1 MAFWQE
7 NQGFIKDVY
16 DNRSEKLVEI
26 MDKTDGSIEEVLAD
40 KIYTSHEFKKVKESF
55 FGLAKN
61 LENGELIEW
70 LQSTKETLMGD
81 RDNKQRGSED
91 SKLAEVLGR
100 FDKLVPKVGETKQA
114 VDSLWKSY
122 QYTDE
127 LTPHMEWLVEK
138 KQLATRDINSNSA
151 GETEDLIEKQE
162 KVIDQ
167 LDKKRKVFKD
177 ILAKGEKLRDV
188 PKCPPFLGDEVKK
201 ASQLWD
207 ETNKLALDRL
217 NRLRDNCSA
226 WEQYENKRN
235 DLTIKLDGGDRELQD
250 IKKIYDL
257 TVGIDDLKNRLKTAI
272 SIRKDIEEVFKT
284 VKEAN
289 DIVQVLLTDEMK
301 TELNEQ
307 VEELRQRSEV
317 NKQIDDKLAAND
329 SFNGKLKLIIEKI
342 TEMEKWN
349 IDGRKSMNDLLNP
362 PVPMETEDRVLMIM
376 ELGDDI
382 RDQIEIH
389 QGQQTIWDDEL
400 APNQAGEDSNESKD
414 YSNRMITIGSD
425 LQTLNSEADSEAA
438 KFGEDVKHLAD
449 VTNSTKKFA
458 AWIVKSEEKVE
469 VGMGK
474 ANSLTDANKQLEEVK
489 VWKAE
494 CEKVKKVLENGND
507 AAKKMAMHE
516 EADKQYAINV
526 KRWEGVNTVY
536 CDWISK
542 LEALVKMWNEQA
554 ATADKVTAA
563 LSAPAASDMKL
574 EDLEAHLNALKKM
587 FIEKQ
592 KMMDCMNIHT
602 APA

>member
-1 MAFWQE
+1 M
-7 NQGFIKDVY
+7 Y
-16 DNRSEKLVEI
+16 DNRSEKLVEV
-26 MDKTDGSIEEVLAD
+26 MDKTDGAIEEVLAD
-40 KIYTSHEFKKVKESF
+40 KIYTSNEFKKVKESF

-81 RDNKQRGSED
+81 RDSKQRGSED
-91 SKLAEVLGR
+91 NKLAEVLGR

-114 VDSLWKSY
+114 VDSLWKAY

-167 LDKKRKVFKD
+167 LDKKRRVFKE

-188 PKCPPFLGDEVKK
+188 PKCPPFLGDEVKR

-207 ETNKLALDRL
+207 ETNKMALDRL

-226 WEQYENKRN
+226 WERYENKRN
-235 DLTIKLDGGDRELQD
+235 DLINKLDDGDKELQD

-257 TVGIDDLKNRLKTAI
+257 TVGTDDLKNRLKTAV
-272 SIRKDIEEVFKT
+272 SIRKDIEDVFKT

-301 TELNEQ
+301 AELNEQ
-307 VEELRQRSEV
+307 VEELRQRSDV
-317 NKQIDDKLAAND
+317 NKQIDDKLAAID
-329 SFNGKLKLIIEKI
+329 SFNGKLKLFIEKVA
-342 TEMEKWN
+342 EMEKWN
-349 IDGRKSMNDLLNP
+349 IEGRKSMNDLLNP
-362 PVPMETEDRVLMIM
+362 PVPMEAEDRVLKTM

-382 RDQIEIH
+382 REQIENH
-389 QGQQTIWDDEL
+389 QGQQTIWDGEL
-400 APNQAGEDSNESKD
+400 APNQAGEESSESKD
-414 YSNRMITIGSD
+414 LSNRMMTIGSD

-449 VTNSTKKFA
+449 VTNSNKKFTP
-458 AWIVKSEEKVE
+458 WIEKSEEKVK

-474 ANSLTDANKQLEEVK
+474 ANSLAEANLQLEEVK

-494 CEKVKKVLENGND
+494 CEKLKKVLDNGNE
-507 AAKKMAMHE
+507 AAKKMTMHE
-516 EADKQYAINV
+516 EADKQYAANI
-526 KRWEGVNTVY
+526 KRWEGVNNAL
-536 CDWISK
+536 CDWINK
-542 LEALVKMWNEQA
+542 LEALVKMWDEQA

-592 KMMDCMNIHT
+592 KMMECMNVHQ

>member
-26 MDKTDGSIEEVLAD
+26 MDKTDGAIEEVLAD
-40 KIYTSHEFKKVKESF
+40 KIYTSNEFKKVKESF

-61 LENGELIEW
+61 LENGELIDW

-81 RDNKQRGSED
+81 RDTKQRGAED
-91 SKLAEVLGR
+91 NKLAEVLGR
-100 FDKLVPKVGETKQA
+100 FDKLVPKVGDTKLA

-127 LTPHMEWLVEK
+127 LTPHMEWLAEK

-167 LDKKRKVFKD
+167 LDKKRRVFKE
-177 ILAKGEKLRDV
+177 ILSKGEKLRDV
-188 PKCPPFLGDEVKK
+188 PKCPPFLGEEVKR
-201 ASQLWD
+201 ASDLWD

-226 WEQYENKRN
+226 WERYENKRN
-235 DLTIKLDGGDRELQD
+235 DLTNKLNDGDKELQD
-250 IKKIYDL
+250 IKKIYEL
-257 TVGIDDLKNRLKTAI
+257 TAGTDDLSNRLKTAK

-307 VEELRQRSEV
+307 VEELKQRSEV
-317 NKQIDDKLAAND
+317 NKLIDDKLAAIY
-329 SFNGKLKLIIEKI
+329 SFNGKLKLFIDKVA
-342 TEMEKWN
+342 EMENWN
-349 IDGRKSMNDLLNP
+349 IEGRKSMNDLLNP
-362 PVPMETEDRVLMIM
+362 PAPMEAEDKVLKTM

-382 RDQIEIH
+382 RDQIETH
-389 QGQQTIWDDEL
+389 QEQQTIWNEEL
-400 APNQAGEDSNESKD
+400 APNQSGEESNECKEL
-414 YSNRMITIGSD
+414 SNRMITVGSD
-425 LQTLNSEADSEAA
+425 LETLNNEAGSEAA

-449 VTNSTKKFA
+449 VTNSNKKFA
-458 AWIVKSEEKVE
+458 PWIKKSEEKVK

-474 ANSLTDANKQLEEVK
+474 ASSLQEANKQLEEVK

-494 CEKVKKVLENGND
+494 CEKMKKVLDNGNE
-507 AAKKMAMHE
+507 AAMKMTMHE
-516 EADKQYAINV
+516 EADKQYGVNI
-526 KRWEGVNTVY
+526 KRWEGVNGAL
-536 CDWISK
+536 CDWINK
-542 LEALVKMWNEQA
+542 LEALVKMWDEQA

-592 KMMDCMNIHT
+592 KMMDCMNVHP
-602 APA
+602 PA